1 MNASRWWNL
10 VWLWLAAA
18 PLAWAGQY
26 VLMAG
31 QTNTVPIA
39 ARVLNGEQ
47 VCNLEITVQGRAPF
61 QREVRAPY
69 FETRIAITPQ
79 DEDSISVSWRG
90 QFKRVNDQVVNA
102 CPTQGQT
109 QFAVVDDNTQTYAE
123 WGRIWARLNPDKA
136 SCVRSAF
143 QHEGIRPEW
152 FDFSNPQVS
161 AEDWKIQRAFSQCD
175 AFLAQKKAWGSNNPQ
190 GHACTLP
197 GGLSTRCEGFFSA
210 TVNGK
215 TQVISRDQA
224 IARQLDN
231 EPWSTGV
238 REMAGAKSA
247 RLKKEQDRLDA
258 LAAAEAAKIKA
269 EEDAR
274 LLVLKQAQEAKE
286 AEARARQAKIDA
298 LRAQIAEEKERKEKE
313 RLENRNWLLK
323 QIDKVKGDGKADGKT
338 DSKTE
343 SKSDT
348 KTEPKTEPKP
358 EAKIPE
364 PQAEASAA
372 SGSKDKPSAPASPP
386 AASPAAAA
394 SAAATIK

>member
-1 MNASRWWNL
+1 MNAMRRGCL
-10 VWLWLAAA
+10 IWLWLGAA
-18 PLAWAGQY
+18 PWAWAGQY

-31 QTNTVPIA
+31 QTNTVPVA

-47 VCNLEITVQGRAPF
+47 VCNLEITVQGRAPL

-79 DEDSISVSWRG
+79 DEDSITVTWRG
-90 QFKRVNDQVVNA
+90 QFKRVNDLVVNA

-109 QFAVVDDNTQTYAE
+109 QFAVVDNNAQTRAQ
-123 WGRIWARLNPDKA
+123 WGVIGSQLSPDKA

-143 QHEGIRPEW
+143 EYEGIRPEW

-161 AEDWKIQRAFSQCD
+161 AEDGKIQRAFSQCD
-175 AFLAQKKAWGSNNPQ
+175 AFLAQKKAWGLNNPQ
-190 GHACTLP
+190 GHACTLS
-197 GGLSTRCEGFFSA
+197 GGLQTRCEGFFSA

-231 EPWSTGV
+231 QPWSTGV
-238 REMAGAKSA
+238 RETAGARSA
-247 RLKKEQDRLDA
+247 RLKKEQDRQNA
-258 LAAAEAAKIKA
+258 LAAAEAAKLKA

-274 LLVLKQAQEAKE
+274 LLVEKQAQEAKE
-286 AEARARQAKIDA
+286 AEIRARQAKIDA

-323 QIDKVKGDGKADGKT
+323 QVDKLKGDGKADGKA
-338 DSKTE
+338 DA
-343 SKSDT
+343 KSDA
-348 KTEPKTEPKP
+348 KADGKAEPKTEVKP
-358 EAKIPE
+358 TESKPAASTTPGGNEK
-364 PQAEASAA
+364 AEASAT
-372 SGSKDKPSAPASPP
+372 
-386 AASPAAAA
+386 AAPAAAA
-394 SAAATIK
+394 PAK